1 MQKITR
7 TLTQYKIRAYEVTG
21 GTEPQLNVIHE
32 CFASGTSMTKAIA
45 RAALTK
51 AYGEAPRKG
60 LTITWEPV
68 SQITYA
74 MPLSEFMEAAE
85 IIDTT
90 DL

>member
-7 TLTQYKIRAYEVTG
+7 TLTQYKIRAYEVNG
-21 GTEPQLNVIHE
+21 GTEPQLNVVME
-32 CFASGTSMTKAIA
+32 CQALGTSMTKAVA
-45 RAALTK
+45 RAAL
-51 AYGEAPRKG
+51 AQVGEPPRKG

-74 MPLSEFMEAAE
+74 MPLDQFIAQAE
-85 IIDTT
+85 IVDTT